1 MKALLIA
8 VLLLVGCAAEK
19 VEPEPEPL
27 KCSPG
32 GIVEK
37 PEGLRLM
44 IDCNRDVE
52 SFPEECIR
60 VNVGVYECNTYHAGQ
75 VMCETFRGICD

>member
-1 MKALLIA
+1 MKSIVFAL
-8 VLLLVGCAAEK
+8 VLLGCSAQ
-19 VEPEPEPL
+19 VEPEEPL
-27 KCSPG
+27 KCTAG

-44 IDCNRDVE
+44 IDCNRDVGP
-52 SFPEECIR
+52 FPTECVR

-75 VMCETFRGICD
+75 VMCETFQGMCE